1 MNHHDELAKRISL
14 VRRDLGN
21 LLFHF
26 TRKPEHDIEVI
37 HNTGSTIMG
46 DCASSVLHK
55 ILKEGKILGSSSWIR
70 GGYKCVWFTESPIT
84 ELAAVF
90 SLTRIAADKNERP
103 RYEPFGIAVTKEWLF
118 SKGGRP

>member
-37 HNTGSTIMG
+37 HNTGSNMSANVDTLYLKRYSRIYW
-46 DCASSVLHK
+46 CALLYSEQS
-55 ILKEGKILGSSSWIR
+55 
-70 GGYKCVWFTESPIT
+70 
-84 ELAAVF
+84 
-90 SLTRIAADKNERP
+90 N
-103 RYEPFGIAVTKEWLF
+103 
-118 SKGGRP
+118 

>member
-37 HNTGSTIMG
+37 HGTEKTIMG
-46 DCASSVLHK
+46 GHASSVLHK
-55 ILKEGKILGSSSWIR
+55 ILMEKITSTQSR
-70 GGYKCVWFTESPIT
+70 N
-84 ELAAVF
+84 
-90 SLTRIAADKNERP
+90 KNN
-103 RYEPFGIAVTKEWLF
+103 FLDLLI
-118 SKGGRP
+118 SKKKNK